1 MFFLT
6 ITIIV
11 INTSFYFYCISILV
25 GLIRSRVGR
34 EREESPIMHALRSP
48 VTKTMTTTPNMSPP
62 TELASRGTPT
72 SNVNRPSHTGHH
84 SPTSD
89 SDEITSLKDL
99 NVADTTQLSSVLHGR
114 KAATYLRIFREDDGP
129 EVPRETTTTQDT
141 LVPIQRSRSLEGKED
156 SSLGEQQ
163 LSVPREKELK
173 GGITTKDKLVR
184 RSNKR
189 IGSIGED
196 RNGTVRSSILHEEHP
211 ILSSLLLRR
220 SEHLPGQS
228 RRNSNRRGTFERRI
242 SYSTHRDTAQSDRSP
257 PRPRLAPLSVVDDFL
272 YPDRAKP
279 EETSEDLSLKPVSSA
294 TYYPHRSKSTLSEDS
309 NDDDLV
315 GEKKV
320 SSSTES
326 SVTGDL
332 GGNTDE
338 KHYTDDYIC
347 LSSIDQAQNTTSN
360 IHQEPDLND
369 DASQTNSL
377 ILEDRIDEAKELKPG
392 VKLGVTPKSEGVGIW
407 KDKIL
412 PDITTKR
419 REMVLPSVDKQDN
432 KNVEITSIS
441 NNGES
446 GITPGKYPNQDHTSH
461 ESPTTLEGKEEEEEE
476 EGEREYPLA
485 VELKPFTNKVGGHT
499 AIFRF
504 SKRAVCKTLV
514 NRENRWYETMEITNS
529 KLLKFMPKYIGVLN
543 VRQHFRSRED
553 FLNQVPFGDLESSEN
568 KKNVPSTISPFDN
581 GSTDRTRQP
590 LKHALSYPDLDTP
603 PLFEVSE
610 NAIQDD
616 LAATRFHSG
625 YIYPEVTVDDN
636 KHIMSNALLGRYS
649 LRSLSDDTT
658 REEVLLSP
666 KSRQRSLDSDFDAED
681 KNDKASCKTKLA
693 IGGGAGSTLL
703 NTKLKDL
710 ILEEAFAPIC
720 PGKQHSHSSTCV
732 IVPQNRSASSS
743 SAHAAAI
750 RSLLLSNPTDE
761 QDNESIATGRRG
773 LESHQSE
780 VDLKQ
785 FHRREVMRVAR
796 NQVTGQSDGTL
807 DLVRSPRN
815 SITTT
820 EGETTVQPLRI
831 PESISFE
838 EHTRTIVSK
847 FILLEDLTQHMK
859 KPCALDLKMGTRQYG
874 VDASVT
880 KQRSQ
885 RTKCQ
890 KTTSMALGVRI
901 CGLKTW
907 NKTYYIKRDK
917 YFGRRVKVGWQFART
932 LARFLYDGMCV
943 RSIVRKIPKLI
954 KQLELLA
961 AEISALK
968 GFRLY
973 GASLLLMYDGEDDPD
988 DKRVTRVKVHL
999 IDFAKCVTR
1008 DDLEEGLQANGF
1020 KIPPKHPDL
1029 EDVGFLRGLK
1039 SLKFYLM
1046 FIWNYLTVDSPMLAS
1061 EEELREFLS
1070 SRDDIFSKKWDWLDE
1085 FDKEDETEFN
1095 DPSSPLRKK
1104 WRKYELIF
1112 DVEPRFNDEDNVS
1125 D

>member
-1 MFFLT
+1 MT
-6 ITIIV
+6 EAE
-11 INTSFYFYCISILV
+11 TS
-25 GLIRSRVGR
+25 
-34 EREESPIMHALRSP
+34 
-48 VTKTMTTTPNMSPP
+48 TPNLSPP
-62 TELASRGTPT
+62 TTNA
-72 SNVNRPSHTGHH
+72 NRPHTGHH

-89 SDEITSLKDL
+89 NDEITSLKDL
-99 NVADTTQLSSVLHGR
+99 NAADTAQLSSVLHGR

-129 EVPRETTTTQDT
+129 EVPRGSTTTGDN
-141 LVPIQRSRSLEGKED
+141 LVPFGSRSSGGRED
-156 SSLGEQQ
+156 NNSLGKQK
-163 LSVPREKELK
+163 LSVPKTKEVKENFPTEFKLARR
-173 GGITTKDKLVR
+173 GNRGIDTNV
-184 RSNKR
+184 
-189 IGSIGED
+189 ED
-196 RNGTVRSSILHEEHP
+196 QNGTVRSSVLHEEHP

-220 SEHLPGQS
+220 SEHLPRQS
-228 RRNSNRRGTFERRI
+228 RRNLNRRSSFERRV
-242 SYSTHRDTAQSDRSP
+242 SCSTYGDAAQSERP
-257 PRPRLAPLSVVDDFL
+257 FPRPRLTPMSVADLL
-272 YPDRAKP
+272 YPDRAKL

-294 TYYPHRSKSTLSEDS
+294 TYYPHRSKSTLSENS
-309 NDDDLV
+309 NDDDLE
-315 GEKKV
+315 GDKKV
-320 SSSTES
+320 SSTES
-326 SVTGDL
+326 SLADDHRDNTG
-332 GGNTDE
+332 E
-338 KHYTDDYIC
+338 KHNVEDYIC
-347 LSSIDQAQNTTSN
+347 LSSIDQLQETASN
-360 IHQEPDLND
+360 VHQESGLD
-369 DASQTNSL
+369 DNASHDNSL
-377 ILEDRIDEAKELKPG
+377 ILEDHIDEAREMKPRD
-392 VKLGVTPKSEGVGIW
+392 KLDLISKSEDTGTW
-407 KDKIL
+407 KDKTL
-412 PDITTKR
+412 PDVRTKR
-419 REMVLPSVDKQDN
+419 REMVPSSVDKHDDE
-432 KNVEITSIS
+432 KVEKTNIS
-441 NNGES
+441 HNIES
-446 GITPGKYPNQDHTSH
+446 GTTPGKYPSQNRTSK
-461 ESPTTLEGKEEEEEE
+461 EPLTTFKEEEEGGEN
-476 EGEREYPLA
+476 EGGEKEYPLA

-529 KLLKFMPKYIGVLN
+529 RLLKFMPKYIGVLN

-553 FLNQVPFGDLESSEN
+553 FLDQVPFRDPESSEN
-568 KKNVPSTISPFDN
+568 KKGLPSTIPPFDN
-581 GSTDRTRQP
+581 RSTDRPQQP
-590 LKHALSYPDLDTP
+590 LKHTVSYPDLDTP
-603 PLFEVSE
+603 PLFDISE
-610 NAIQDD
+610 NAVQDD

-666 KSRQRSLDSDFDAED
+666 KSRQRSSDFDLDTED
-681 KNDKASCKTKLA
+681 QKVKTSSKTKF
-693 IGGGAGSTLL
+693 AGSTLL

-732 IVPQNRSASSS
+732 VVPQNRSSSSS

-761 QDNESIATGRRG
+761 QDNESVATGRRG

-780 VDLKQ
+780 VDLKR
-785 FHRREVMRVAR
+785 FHRQEVMRVAR
-796 NQVTGQSDGTL
+796 GKVRKQSDGTL
-807 DLVRSPRN
+807 NLEKSPRN

-820 EGETTVQPLRI
+820 DGETKVQPLRI

-932 LARFLYDGMCV
+932 LARFLYDGVSV
-943 RSIVRKIPKLI
+943 RSIVKKIPKLI

-1008 DDLEEGLQANGF
+1008 DDLEEGLRANGF
-1020 KIPPKHPDL
+1020 KIPPKHPEL

-1085 FDKEDETEFN
+1085 FDKEEETEFN
-1095 DPSSPLRKK
+1095 NPSSPLRKK

-1112 DVEPRFNDEDNVS
+1112 DVEPRFNNEDDVS